1 MKRIYKLTIIALLV
15 ALVSVAIPARAY
27 AIPKRWRDAPT
38 VTQDG
43 ATYRYRDGVA
53 VVTKLPNRKEVTV
66 PYSIKAKGKTY
77 AVRAIW
83 DGAIGSK
90 TKKITL
96 HANLDT
102 CEDERLW
109 SKQIK
114 VRATDAS
121 TYKWL
126 KRTGANVTK

>member
-15 ALVSVAIPARAY
+15 ALAAIPARAY
-27 AIPKRWRDAPT
+27 AIPKRWRDAPSI
-38 VTQDG
+38 TQDG

-83 DGAIGSK
+83 DGAIGKK
-90 TKKITL
+90 TTSIRLK
-96 HANLDT
+96 ANLDT
-102 CEDERLW
+102 CEDGRLW
-109 SKQIK
+109 K
-114 VRATDAS
+114 VKVTCYDKA

-126 KRTGANVTK
+126 KSTGARVTLAK